1 MALHYA
7 LLEEGD
13 GGAEARGVRAAA
25 EKAKLEKRA
34 DKQVVFKYSSK
45 GSKVQ

>member
-7 LLEEGD
+7 VLEEGD
-13 GGAEARGVRAAA
+13 GEAEAEARGVRAAA
-25 EKAKLEKRA
+25 EKAN
-34 DKQVVFKYSSK
+34 KQVVFKYSSK